1 MTRAQFLNDLYR
13 RLSGLTQEQ
22 AEQHLTYYAEMLADR
37 MEEGMSEEEAVASME
52 DLDTIVQ
59 RILQDEGVRT
69 PERPD
74 PAEASPPP
82 EGKKPGLNWRR
93 LAGIALWAAAIAIA
107 VSALWNRFVPRE
119 ALPEPEPDTGFH
131 IDASGIQGENFSIG
145 PDGIYASGGGHEVY
159 IGPGGIQV
167 DGGDGGSEWM
177 LDSSAWEQ
185 IDRSGYRFQGT
196 AYELP
201 AEGISE
207 VKVEWTAGQ
216 VEVQCSQGDV
226 IHFQELATEELTD
239 KIRMV
244 YEVDDGTL
252 TIRIWPEGWVRTS
265 AQKALLVQVPDQL
278 LATLDVETTSANVR
292 ISGSYVQEVEVST
305 TSGNVELTGVD
316 TAELSVSTT
325 SGNVS
330 GDAAVLQ
337 AEVETTSGDVSLH
350 TARGESIQL
359 GSTSGDLCLSV
370 ADPAVSEIELDTV
383 SGDVSLEL
391 PAGLGFTLTFDTVSG
406 DLNTGSHSL
415 IMRDGRY
422 LSGSGGCE
430 IEVDTT
436 SGDLSLL

>member
-13 RLSGLTQEQ
+13 RLGSLSREQ

-131 IDASGIQGENFSIG
+131 IDAS
-145 PDGIYASGGGHEVY
+145 
-159 IGPGGIQV
+159 GIQV